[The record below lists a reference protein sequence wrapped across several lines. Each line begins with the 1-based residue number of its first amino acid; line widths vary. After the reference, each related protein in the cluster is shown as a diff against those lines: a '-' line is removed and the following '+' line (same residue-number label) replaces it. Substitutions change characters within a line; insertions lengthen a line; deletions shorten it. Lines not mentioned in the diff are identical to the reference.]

1 MLVSVVVEEHGTR
14 RGRKRAIFELR
25 SDCGVSGRVG
35 RTSTLDFARCASSR
49 ANISARID
57 PPGSV
62 SPATV
67 IASARP
73 PVCAG
78 KIHQRTP
85 TFRHTDCSMT
95 TCDEQFV
102 PEGRFGSDRGWRRR
116 GQSPVDLP
124 LRSRNATTDAAM
136 ARGMQKQL
144 SKDRAA
150 AKKPEDPSKAS
161 PSSAAPERTAS
172 RRRAPSASNRS
183 WITTS
188 SRSTTRRNTRK
199 KPCPR
204 RNNARE
210 LSRP

>member
-1 MLVSVVVEEHGTR
+1 MLVSVVVEAHGT
-14 RGRKRAIFELR
+14 GRMRALAEFR
-25 SDCGVSGRVG
+25 SDRRVSGRVG

-85 TFRHTDCSMT
+85 TFRLSHKHDKLRRTIC
-95 TCDEQFV
+95 
-102 PEGRFGSDRGWRRR
+102 PGRSFRERQRLARRR
-116 GQSPVDLP
+116 GRSPVDLRFDP
-124 LRSRNATTDAAM
+124 GTPPRTPRWRGVCRNSFPRTGP
-136 ARGMQKQL
+136 R
-144 SKDRAA
+144 R
-150 AKKPEDPSKAS
+150 KKPEDPSKAS
-161 PSSAAPERTAS
+161 PSSAAPARTAS
-172 RRRAPSASNRS
+172 RHRAPSASNRS

-210 LSRP
+210 LGRP